1 MCFRERPAATAEPRA
16 ALLLRLVAVG
26 WLIGGFL
33 LVALA
38 IALCLLNLHRPW
50 GAAGAALLAG
60 SLLLPLRMPPPAWA
74 RRFLQ
79 VSIEEMRAWF
89 PISVVFEDEAAFK
102 DAGPFVIG
110 YEPHS
115 VLPLGMCIFLP
126 NARGMPASLTNTVVA
141 ATSTVF
147 LAPGMRHM
155 AFWMGCRSASREAS
169 LPVLRRALAGGSN
182 VALTPGGVQEC
193 FYMST
198 DPDQEVVY
206 LRRRSGFVRLAIEAG
221 APIVP
226 VFAFG
231 QTPHYKFWRP
241 FIDWPR
247 RLIPPGAMGSFV
259 RRIGYVPLLACG
271 WLGTAVPHQVP
282 MHVVVGKPI
291 RVQQN
296 AAPSPEEVQRTLQRY
311 IAELSRI
318 FQQYKAAAGHAQAT
332 LTVV

>member
-1 MCFRERPAATAEPRA
+1 MVKGERPAADGHTETAP
-16 ALLLRLVAVG
+16 LLRLLAVG

-33 LVALA
+33 TVALVATA
-38 IALCLLNLHRPW
+38 CALNLHRPW

-60 SLLLPLRMPPPAWA
+60 LLLVPLRTPPPSWA
-74 RRFLQ
+74 RRFLELS
-79 VSIEEMRAWF
+79 VAEMRAWF
-89 PISVVFEDEAAFK
+89 PISVVFEDEAAFQGP
-102 DAGPFVIG
+102 AGPFLIG

-115 VLPLGMCIFLP
+115 VLPLGMCVFLP
-126 NARGMPASLTNTVVA
+126 AARRMPASLTNTIVA

-155 AFWMGCRSASREAS
+155 AHWMGCRPASRE
-169 LPVLRRALAGGSN
+169 VLRRALAGGSN

-198 DPDQEVVY
+198 EPEQEVAF
-206 LRRRSGFVRLAIEAG
+206 LRSRTGFVRLAIEAG

-231 QTPHYKFWRP
+231 QTPHYRFWRP

-259 RRIGYVPLLACG
+259 RRIGYVPLLAWG
-271 WLGTAVPHQVP
+271 WLGTVVPHRVP

-291 RVQQN
+291 PVERN
-296 AAPSPEEVQRTLQRY
+296 AAPNSKEVQRTLQRY
-311 IAELSRI
+311 IQELCRI
-318 FQQYKAAAGHAQAT
+318 FEQYKAAAGHPHAT
-332 LTVV
+332 LTIV